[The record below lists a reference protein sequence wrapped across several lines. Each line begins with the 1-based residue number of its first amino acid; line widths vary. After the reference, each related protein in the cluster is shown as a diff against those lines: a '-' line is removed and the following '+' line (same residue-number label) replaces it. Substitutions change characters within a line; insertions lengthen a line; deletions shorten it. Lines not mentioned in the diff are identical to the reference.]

1 VKKTILVIG
10 ATGNQ
15 GRSVI
20 RELSKYPDFAI
31 RGLVRQ
37 PSSEAAKQ
45 LAQKGVEL
53 VQGDLDNRKSLEVAM
68 KGVYGVFSYQNMADG
83 VQKEEDRGKR
93 VAHAAKLAEIPHLI
107 YSSVGGADRN
117 PEVSYFRSKW
127 RIEAFIQELDL
138 PNFTIFRPVAFMDNF
153 AMGHRDMV
161 LSFFRS
167 SLKGKPVQ
175 MIAVADIGKW
185 VARAFSQY
193 DPYQFQVLEIA
204 GDEITYSQIEA
215 AYLKVEGQKPAT
227 MPIPRALLL
236 GDMGKLYT
244 WMWKE
249 GYQADLKFC
258 RDTIKDM
265 LTFEQWLAAKKRGA
279 L

>member
-1 VKKTILVIG
+1 MKKTILVIG

-20 RELSKYPDFAI
+20 QALTKYPDFAV

-37 PSSEAAKQ
+37 PSSETAKN

-53 VQGDLDNRKSLEVAM
+53 IKGDLDNRESLENAM
-68 KGVYGVFSYQNMADG
+68 KGVYGIFSYQNMDDG

-93 VAHAAKLAEIPHLI
+93 VAHAAKIAQVPHLI

-117 PEVSYFRSKW
+117 PDVSYFRSKW
-127 RIEAFIQELDL
+127 RIETFIQELDL

-153 AMGHRDMV
+153 DMGHRDMV

-167 SLKGKPVQ
+167 ALKGKPVQ

-193 DPYQFQVLEIA
+193 DPYQFQILEIA
-204 GDEITYSQIEA
+204 GDELTFPQIEA
-215 AYLKVEGQKPAT
+215 AYLKVEGKKPAT
-227 MPIPRALLL
+227 MTLPRALLL
-236 GDMGKLYT
+236 GDMGKLYS

-265 LTFEQWLAAKKRGA
+265 LTFEQWLTLKHRGA